1 MIDFGCME
9 IVPLVG
15 LGPVKFGMNRR
26 QVKAFL
32 GEKLTWEP
40 WMGGNRN
47 EDLYYPGLAVS
58 FDQFGVDEFQIRASL
73 DATWMGRPVAEVTAS
88 EVMDA
93 LTAMGATPKWHAV
106 GMVDSAKLAITFEFN
121 DDGSLSQI
129 IMSTTVEAQ
138 KSRRRWWQF
147 WKL

>member
-1 MIDFGCME
+1 MD

-15 LGPVKFGMNRR
+15 LGPVKFGMDRR

-47 EDLYYPGLAVS
+47 EDLYYSGLVVS
-58 FDQFGVDEFQIRASL
+58 FDHFGVDEIQIRASL
-73 DATWMGRPVAEVTAS
+73 GATWMDRLVSEMTTS

-93 LTAMGATPKWHAV
+93 LSAVGGNPKWHAV
-106 GMVDSAKLAITFEFN
+106 GMVDSDKLAITFEFN

-129 IMSTTVEAQ
+129 MMSTTVEAQ
-138 KSRRRWWQF
+138 KSRHWWQF
-147 WKL
+147 WR